1 MVRLPKIL
9 VIIFCCL
16 LVNIKLLSQ
25 DSLKQVKEAVPKK
38 WYDNFGIRGYVQFR
52 YNRLFETNPKLKCEQ
67 CDRSWGENGGFF
79 LRRVRIIFSGNISD
93 RVFFYIQ
100 PDFGSAASSTGLN
113 FGQLRDAY
121 FDVSIDKEKEFRVRM
136 GQSKVPFGFEN
147 LQSSQNRLPLDRNDA
162 LNSPLSNERDLG
174 AFLMWAPSE
183 KRELFARLVNS
194 GLKGSGDYG
203 VVAVGFYNGQT
214 ANRPEMNNAPHVV
227 GRFTWPFEL
236 ANGQIIEAS
245 VQGFTGKYIVTDTT
259 KGVKLINSK
268 AEYTDQRVA
277 VSFILYPQPFG
288 LQAEYNIG
296 TGPQYD
302 PLSNSIKEKNLSG
315 GYVLA
320 SYIFKPGKSILIP
333 FTRYQIYNG
342 GKKHELDARSYDVN
356 EFEMGLEWQIN
367 KTLEF
372 VAMYTMSHRVFE
384 DGKLPVNDQKG
395 RLLRLQAQINF

>member
-1 MVRLPKIL
+1 VKIL
-9 VIIFCCL
+9 RISGMFLSFL
-16 LVNIKLLSQ
+16 LVSGIGFSQ
-25 DSLKQVKEAVPKK
+25 DSLTKVKAAPAKK
-38 WYDNFGIRGYVQFR
+38 WYESFGIRGYVQFR

-93 RVFFYIQ
+93 NVYFYIQ
-100 PDFGSAASSTGLN
+100 PDFGSSASATGLN

-121 FDVSIDKEKEFRVRM
+121 FDVSIDKKKEFRIRL

-162 LNSPLSNERDLG
+162 INSPLSNERDLG
-174 AFLMWAPSE
+174 AYLMWAPAE
-183 KRELFARLVNS
+183 KRELFARLVSS

-203 VVAVGFYNGQT
+203 AVAFGFYNGQT
-214 ANRPEMNNAPHVV
+214 ANRPELNNSPHVV
-227 GRFTWPFEL
+227 GRFSWPFEL

-245 VQGFTGKYIVTDTT
+245 LQGYTGKYVITDTT
-259 KGVKLINSK
+259 RGVKVINTK
-268 AEYTDQRVA
+268 AEYKDQRVA
-277 VSFILYPQPFG
+277 ASFILYPQPFG

-296 TGPQYD
+296 KGPQYD
-302 PLSNSIKEKNLSG
+302 PSSNSILEKDLSG

-320 SYIFKPGKSILIP
+320 SYMFKPGKQLLIP
-333 FTRYQIYNG
+333 FTRYQIYKG
-342 GKKHELDARSYDVN
+342 GKKHELDARSYDV
-356 EFEMGLEWQIN
+356 EELELGLEWQIN

-372 VAMYTMSHRVFE
+372 VAMYTMSQRVFE
-384 DGKLPVNDQKG
+384 DGKLPDNDQKG

>member
-1 MVRLPKIL
+1 MLFFFL
-9 VIIFCCL
+9 VVSAIGF
-16 LVNIKLLSQ
+16 SQ
-25 DSLKQVKEAVPKK
+25 DTLTKPKAPPAKK
-38 WYDNFGIRGYVQFR
+38 WYETFGIRGYVQFR

-93 RVFFYIQ
+93 NVYFYIQ
-100 PDFGSAASSTGLN
+100 PDFGSSASATGLN

-121 FDVSIDKEKEFRVRM
+121 FDVSFDKEKEFRVRL

-147 LQSSQNRLPLDRNDA
+147 LQSSQNRLPLDRDDA

-174 AFLMWAPSE
+174 AYLMWAPAE
-183 KRELFARLVNS
+183 KRELFARLVSS

-203 VVAVGFYNGQT
+203 AIAVGFFNGQT
-214 ANRPEMNNAPHVV
+214 ANKPELNNSPHVV
-227 GRFTWPFEL
+227 GRLTWPFEFS
-236 ANGQIIEAS
+236 NGQIIEAS
-245 VQGFTGKYIVTDTT
+245 IQGYTGKYVITDTT
-259 KGVKLINSK
+259 KGVKLINTK

-277 VSFILYPQPFG
+277 ASFILYPQPFG

-296 TGPQYD
+296 KGPQYD
-302 PLSNSIKEKNLSG
+302 PSSNSIQEKDLSG

-320 SYIFKPGKSILIP
+320 SYMFKPGKQLLIP
-333 FTRYQIYNG
+333 FSRYQIYKG
-342 GKKHELDARSYDVN
+342 GKKHELDARSYDV
-356 EFEMGLEWQIN
+356 EELELGLEWQIN

-384 DGKLPVNDQKG
+384 DGKLPDNDQKG